1 VAVVARVLLDHVQ
14 VDPADRARRPAVVE
28 RAVQVSVRRG
38 GADVGDGLFISGED
52 GPGVGRGDV
61 VEVTGPGNPAVR
73 EPQRA
78 GFRLNGMRNGPRITT
93 GLLVTALAAAGCGPA
108 LASRPQPPPVLSRG
122 VAAREPAAD
131 PRPYGA
137 ADTAFGLAVLRT
149 WCQADPRGNLVLSPV
164 SLATGLGMAY
174 LGARGSTARAMAGVL
189 RLPSAGGRALAAGLQ
204 ARSAALRGL
213 DSPGVTV
220 AGRDQVWADPSLRTR
235 PGYLNAVATGYGA
248 GVRRV
253 PLLRSPDLAAQ
264 EIDQAIA
271 AATRGQIPRLLTPGS
286 LQGIGWV
293 LTDALYLHAAWAAP
307 FQASQTRPGPF
318 AAADGR
324 RVSVKFLHGGD
335 FRTAR
340 AGGWTAVSL
349 PYRGGKLAMVA
360 LLPAA
365 AGRCPLPGPGALGT
379 ITARLAAATTAAGGG
394 RAGVALPK
402 VNLSSRASLKG
413 LLSGLGMGV
422 AFSPAAD
429 FSALSPQ
436 ACCIALV
443 KQAAT
448 LRVGEKG
455 TVASAAT
462 AVGLAPTAMQV
473 QPPQIVFDRPYLLLV
488 TDTVTGEPL
497 FLARVADPAA
507 P

>member
-1 VAVVARVLLDHVQ
+1 
-14 VDPADRARRPAVVE
+14 
-28 RAVQVSVRRG
+28 
-38 GADVGDGLFISGED
+38 
-52 GPGVGRGDV
+52 
-61 VEVTGPGNPAVR
+61 
-73 EPQRA
+73 
-78 GFRLNGMRNGPRITT
+78 M
-93 GLLVTALAAAGCGPA
+93 
-108 LASRPQPPPVLSRG
+108 
-122 VAAREPAAD
+122 
-131 PRPYGA
+131 
-137 ADTAFGLAVLRT
+137 
-149 WCQADPRGNLVLSPV
+149 
-164 SLATGLGMAY
+164 
-174 LGARGSTARAMAGVL
+174 
-189 RLPSAGGRALAAGLQ
+189 
-204 ARSAALRGL
+204 
-213 DSPGVTV
+213 
-220 AGRDQVWADPSLRTR
+220 
-235 PGYLNAVATGYGA
+235 
-248 GVRRV
+248 
-253 PLLRSPDLAAQ
+253 
-264 EIDQAIA
+264 
-271 AATRGQIPRLLTPGS
+271 
-286 LQGIGWV
+286 
-293 LTDALYLHAAWAAP
+293 LTDALYLRAAWAAP

-318 AAADGR
+318 AADGR

-365 AGRCPLPGPGALGT
+365 GAGRCPLPGPAALGT
-379 ITARLAAATTAAGGG
+379 ITAGLAAAGPAGGASGAAPAAGGG

-436 ACCIALV
+436 ACCIGLV
-443 KQAAT
+443 EQAAT

-462 AVGLAPTAMQV
+462 AVGLVPTAV
-473 QPPQIVFDRPYLLLV
+473 QEQPAQIVFDRPYLLLV
-488 TDTVTGEPL
+488 TDTATGEPL